1 MAIRRFSG
9 SSLTTGSKSS
19 KLWDQET
26 TLGTFESIATATVD
40 ASGAATITF
49 SNIPQNYTHLQI
61 RATPRA
67 STAPNGYAV
76 PTIKFNSDAGANY
89 ENHYLMGD
97 GVSATAGAA
106 ANMNIGLV
114 AGSASTSVFG
124 TFILDVLDYA
134 NTSKYKTVRNLTGF
148 DNNGVGGTTLQK
160 GGVQL
165 HSLLWLSTSA
175 ITQIDIADA
184 DAAGW
189 SLYSFFA
196 LYGIR
201 GA

>member
-1 MAIRRFSG
+1 MTMLGIMASQISG
-9 SSLTTGSKSS
+9 H
-19 KLWDQET
+19 LWAPSGAYD
-26 TLGTFESIATATVD
+26 SIATVTVGAGGLSTISFTSIPAT
-40 ASGAATITF
+40 
-49 SNIPQNYTHLQI
+49 YKHLQI

-89 ENHYLMGD
+89 ENHYLMAD
-97 GVSATAGAA
+97 GVSANAGATG
-106 ANMNIGLV
+106 NMNIGLV

-189 SLYSFFA
+189 SLYSSFA
-196 LYGIR
+196 LYGIK